1 VPEIGEKF
9 TAVPA
14 AMSSSSTF
22 VVNFLPV
29 FMLLAQT
36 ISSSASPT
44 GVGIQETKH
53 REVEGSSLC
62 LLGPVGLLLLELED
76 RLETT

>member
-53 REVEGSSLC
+53 REVEGHLC
-62 LLGPVGLLLLELED
+62 AF
-76 RLETT
+76 